1 MGSGCLKPA
10 SVSEPLCISGTSA
23 NPQLSAQL
31 APVLRASSRAG
42 RCSAA
47 ELDAALV
54 ALAGTEADGPEATA
68 EWLSLWLA
76 RPAPAKARQG
86 LVALMQRL
94 FAHCL
99 DSRLTAAQE
108 SVRGADGGDA
118 AEGADFAL
126 LASRCEPALR
136 LEHMERDGLLSAC
149 LLLSHLSQTPG
160 VSEPASDCFVPVL
173 DGIVQLFHRAFI
185 GQRAAS
191 FAQQLHQLCEFET
204 ETGLPPIQEHLGLLS
219 CRSKSLLLGLLLV
232 PEDAPP
238 VIVVLARD
246 GSLTDLELQLPD
258 VHASVLMPYFEA
270 ASGSKLIQGR
280 RVEGGE
286 GHGLRKEFFAAMST
300 DALRR
305 WGPPTSASGSSDNI
319 VCAGN
324 RIRIQTVDEV
334 TNTSLICQLL
344 LCAQA
349 GDRLSL
355 IFADGMEAERVAT
368 ATLAMAD
375 DDSAS
380 LVVDR
385 PFEESHRQGLL
396 SRCELQRPSLPLFQF
411 HRGTGQQWFSANASL
426 SGSGSREKELR
437 VRYLVFGKLL
447 ALAIVNHCKLSFS
460 LPLIFFRFLMQRE
473 SIPSLEDLKGFD
485 TALHTSLRK
494 CLKMKATQFKQLKEI
509 EDLPAAMTPEEY
521 VARQVKEILVPEA
534 MAEIQRGFWSLVT
547 PDLMRHISPSEL
559 RQIVCSTIPVSE
571 NLSIRQLF
579 RVVFEDDVAGC
590 QPLVDA
596 LWAVLDS
603 FSSVEKARFLLFV
616 TGVEAPPEPGIEQL
630 TVQMPFSAFTQEEHA
645 ALLGMLPQAH
655 TCTNT
660 LELPNYYESLRES
673 GRFPVMGGSPS
684 SSAVK
689 ALHAEVKRLLRERL
703 VTAIHETDSYE
714 LDATAGDVSTC
725 AVTPSSAFVAAPPPP
740 GTPPPW
746 AMTHSHISAKRNIGM
761 SGFSNGGS
769 SAADMATEAPS
780 ISGLGVL
787 HLRMDATSDSNRSW
801 EGPQLS
807 SRSLASIPN
816 GTPVGASRPHSRQGA
831 LASISD
837 AKMASHSR
845 QGALAAVSD
854 AKMAS
859 HSRQGALAAMS
870 DAKMD
875 VDALLESLEEFPSAP
890 PSRATSAGRTQP
902 TSAGLTRPT
911 SAVRENR
918 WLAASKKRQG
928 NDVDSLLEDLDAALT
943 TIT

>member
-10 SVSEPLCISGTSA
+10 GVSEPLCISGTSA
-23 NPQLSAQL
+23 NPQLAAQL
-31 APVLRASSRAG
+31 APVLRAASRSG
-42 RCSAA
+42 RCSVA
-47 ELDAALV
+47 ELDTVLV
-54 ALAGTEADGPEATA
+54 ALAGTEVDGPEATA

-76 RPAPAKARQG
+76 RPASAKVRQG

-94 FAHCL
+94 FAYCL
-99 DSRLTAAQE
+99 DSRLAAAQE
-108 SVRGADGGDA
+108 SLRGAGGGDA
-118 AEGADFAL
+118 AEGVDFAL
-126 LASRCEPALR
+126 LASRCELTLR
-136 LEHMERDGLLSAC
+136 LEHTEREGLLSAC
-149 LLLSHLSQTPG
+149 LLLSHVSQMTG
-160 VSEPASDCFVPVL
+160 WSEPPSDCFVPVL

-191 FAQQLHQLCEFET
+191 SAQQLHQLCEFET

-219 CRSKSLLLGLLLV
+219 SRSKSLLLGLLLV

-238 VIVVLARD
+238 VTVVLARD

-258 VHASVLMPYFEA
+258 MHASVLMPYFEA
-270 ASGSKLIQGR
+270 ASGSKIIQGH

-286 GHGLRKEFFAAMST
+286 GHGLRKELFAAMST

-305 WGPPTSASGSSDNI
+305 WGPPTSATGSSDTV

-324 RIRIQTVDEV
+324 RIRIQIKDEA
-334 TNTSLICQLL
+334 TSACFICQLL
-344 LCAQA
+344 LRAQA
-349 GDRLSL
+349 GDRLRL

-368 ATLAMAD
+368 VTFAMT

-385 PFEESHRQGLL
+385 PFEESHQKGGLV
-396 SRCELQRPSLPLFQF
+396 SRCELQRPSLPLFEF
-411 HRGTGQQWFSANASL
+411 HRGTGQQWFSAHASL
-426 SGSGSREKELR
+426 SASGSRERELR
-437 VRYLVFGKLL
+437 VRYWVFGKLL

-460 LPLIFFRFLMQRE
+460 LPLLFFRFLVQRE
-473 SIPSLEDLKGFD
+473 CIPTLEDLKGFD
-485 TALHTSLRK
+485 SALHTSLRK
-494 CLKMKATQFKQLKEI
+494 CLKMKATQFKQLKEL

-547 PDLMRHISPSEL
+547 PALMRHIAPSEL
-559 RQIVCSTIPVSE
+559 RQIVCSTVPVSK

-603 FSSVEKARFLLFV
+603 LSSVEKARFLLFV
-616 TGVEAPPEPGIEQL
+616 TGVEAPPEPGTEQL
-630 TVQMPFSAFTQEEHA
+630 TVQMPFSAFTREEHA

-673 GRFPVMGGSPS
+673 GRFPVNVGFP
-684 SSAVK
+684 AK
-689 ALHAEVKRLLRERL
+689 ALNAELKRLVRERL
-703 VTAIHETDSYE
+703 VTAITETDTYE
-714 LDATAGDVSTC
+714 LDATAGDVSIC
-725 AVTPSSAFVAAPPPP
+725 AVTPSSAFIAAPPPP

-746 AMTHSHISAKRNIGM
+746 AMNHSPAKRSIGI
-761 SGFSNGGS
+761 SGWSNGGS

-780 ISGLGVL
+780 IYALGSL
-787 HLRMDATSDSNRSW
+787 NLRLDATTDSNRSR
-801 EGPQLS
+801 EGQQLS
-807 SRSLASIPN
+807 SRSLASLPN
-816 GTPVGASRPHSRQGA
+816 GTPVGGSRPHSSQGRPIPA
-831 LASISD
+831 
-837 AKMASHSR
+837 
-845 QGALAAVSD
+845 GGAVS
-854 AKMAS
+854 AV
-859 HSRQGALAAMS
+859 
-870 DAKMD
+870 KMD

-890 PSRATSAGRTQP
+890 ASRATSAGRTRP

-918 WLAASKKRQG
+918 WLAAAKSRQG